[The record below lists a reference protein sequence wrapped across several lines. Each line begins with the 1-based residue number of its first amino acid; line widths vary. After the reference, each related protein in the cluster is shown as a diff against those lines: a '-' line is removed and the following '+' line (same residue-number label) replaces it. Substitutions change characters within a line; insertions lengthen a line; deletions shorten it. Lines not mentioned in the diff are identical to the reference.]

1 MSLRIVFTQSTSN
14 TSTQHKHKEQYNKQ
28 TMNIPNTPNKEVD
41 TSPPSPPV
49 DNMNFIL
56 SSEKSSSPP
65 IKSVEVVNHSSPPI
79 TMKTSNESFETSDKL
94 WSVRDSLELAKSTNK
109 EGGRESFDAQSP
121 ESANSVNKTLPS
133 IEANNLPQE
142 TKTIDMGEFTITVSP
157 KKPQT
162 TKKESSAASVTRT
175 LSCSPTISVL
185 SLNLEDKDTKPYDES
200 AKDKDKDDT
209 SSLILNTSK
218 DVETQTHEV
227 EVSSKDITKAKEL
240 LKENT
245 AFILDKTEEISMIQ
259 NEIVKKV
266 RKDVYV
272 MCLFVSIHML
282 FSHTQHMHI

>member
-1 MSLRIVFTQSTSN
+1 M
-14 TSTQHKHKEQYNKQ
+14 
-28 TMNIPNTPNKEVD
+28 NTPNQDKE
-41 TSPPSPPV
+41 V

-94 WSVRDSLELAKSTNK
+94 WSVRDSLELVKSTNK

-133 IEANNLPQE
+133 IEANIPQE
-142 TKTIDMGEFTITVSP
+142 SKTIDIGEFTITVSP
-157 KKPQT
+157 KKPT
-162 TKKESSAASVTRT
+162 STKKESSAASVTRT

-227 EVSSKDITKAKEL
+227 EVSTNEDITKAKEL

-245 AFILDKTEEISMIQ
+245 AFILTKNEEISMIQ

-266 RKDVYV
+266 SCACDVSFY
-272 MCLFVSIHML
+272 IH
-282 FSHTQHMHI
+282 SNNIHIICISKQLGI

>member
-1 MSLRIVFTQSTSN
+1 
-14 TSTQHKHKEQYNKQ
+14 
-28 TMNIPNTPNKEVD
+28 MNIPNTPNQDKEG
-41 TSPPSPPV
+41 TV

-56 SSEKSSSPP
+56 SASAEKSSPP
-65 IKSVEVVNHSSPPI
+65 VKSVEVLNNTTSP
-79 TMKTSNESFETSDKL
+79 SDKV
-94 WSVRDSLELAKSTNK
+94 WSVRDSLELVK

-157 KKPQT
+157 KKPTST
-162 TKKESSAASVTRT
+162 TKNESSAASVTRT

-200 AKDKDKDDT
+200 AKDKDDT
-209 SSLILNTSK
+209 TSLILNTSK

-245 AFILDKTEEISMIQ
+245 AFILDKNEEISMIQ

-266 RKDVYV
+266 RR
-272 MCLFVSIHML
+272 C
-282 FSHTQHMHI
+282 

>member
-1 MSLRIVFTQSTSN
+1 
-14 TSTQHKHKEQYNKQ
+14 
-28 TMNIPNTPNKEVD
+28 MNIAPNTPNQDKEG
-41 TSPPSPPV
+41 TV

-56 SSEKSSSPP
+56 SAEKSSPP
-65 IKSVEVVNHSSPPI
+65 VKSVEVVNNHSSPPV
-79 TMKTSNESFETSDKL
+79 TKKASNESFEMVNTSSSSSDKL
-94 WSVRDSLELAKSTNK
+94 WSVRDSLDLAKSTK

-142 TKTIDMGEFTITVSP
+142 TTVTIGDFTITVSP
-157 KKPQT
+157 KKPT
-162 TKKESSAASVTRT
+162 TSTKKESSAASVTRT

-200 AKDKDKDDT
+200 AKDKDDT

-227 EVSSKDITKAKEL
+227 EVSSEDITKAKEL

-245 AFILDKTEEISMIQ
+245 AFILEKNEEISMIQ

-266 RKDVYV
+266 RCVC
-272 MCLFVSIHML
+272 M
-282 FSHTQHMHI
+282 

>member
-1 MSLRIVFTQSTSN
+1 
-14 TSTQHKHKEQYNKQ
+14 
-28 TMNIPNTPNKEVD
+28 MNIPNTPNKD
-41 TSPPSPPV
+41 TSPPV

-56 SSEKSSSPP
+56 SSSSPP
-65 IKSVEVVNHSSPPI
+65 RNHSSPPI

-142 TKTIDMGEFTITVSP
+142 TTVTIGNFTITVSP
-157 KKPQT
+157 KKPTST

-200 AKDKDKDDT
+200 AKDKDDT

-227 EVSSKDITKAKEL
+227 EVSSEDITKAKEL

-245 AFILDKTEEISMIQ
+245 TFILTKSEELSTIQ

-266 RKDVYV
+266 RK
-272 MCLFVSIHML
+272 MCM
-282 FSHTQHMHI
+282 

>member
-1 MSLRIVFTQSTSN
+1 
-14 TSTQHKHKEQYNKQ
+14 
-28 TMNIPNTPNKEVD
+28 MNIPNTPNQDKEG
-41 TSPPSPPV
+41 TV

-56 SSEKSSSPP
+56 SASAEKSSPP
-65 IKSVEVVNHSSPPI
+65 VKSVEVLNNTTSP
-79 TMKTSNESFETSDKL
+79 SDKV
-94 WSVRDSLELAKSTNK
+94 WSVRDSLELVK

-157 KKPQT
+157 KKPTST
-162 TKKESSAASVTRT
+162 TKNESSAASVTRT

-185 SLNLEDKDTKPYDES
+185 SLNLEDKDTKPYDEV
-200 AKDKDKDDT
+200 AKDD
-209 SSLILNTSK
+209 SASYLNTSK

-227 EVSSKDITKAKEL
+227 EVSNDDIIKAKDL

-245 AFILDKTEEISMIQ
+245 AFILDKNEEISMIQ

-266 RKDVYV
+266 RR
-272 MCLFVSIHML
+272 C
-282 FSHTQHMHI
+282 

>member
-1 MSLRIVFTQSTSN
+1 M
-14 TSTQHKHKEQYNKQ
+14 
-28 TMNIPNTPNKEVD
+28 NTPNQDKEVD
-41 TSPPSPPV
+41 K
-49 DNMNFIL
+49 MNFIL

-65 IKSVEVVNHSSPPI
+65 IKSVEVVNHLSPPI
-79 TMKTSNESFETSDKL
+79 TMKVSNESFEMNNTSPSDKL
-94 WSVRDSLELAKSTNK
+94 WSVRDSLELAKSTK

-142 TKTIDMGEFTITVSP
+142 SKTIDMGDFTITVSP
-157 KKPQT
+157 KKPT
-162 TKKESSAASVTRT
+162 STKKESSAASVTRT

-185 SLNLEDKDTKPYDES
+185 SLNLDDKDTKPYDES
-200 AKDKDKDDT
+200 AKDKDDT

-227 EVSSKDITKAKEL
+227 EISSEDITKAKEL

-245 AFILDKTEEISMIQ
+245 TFILTKSEELSTIQ

-266 RKDVYV
+266 RC
-272 MCLFVSIHML
+272 M
-282 FSHTQHMHI
+282 